1 MVMLS
6 NRTIWLFKIT
16 VVASF
21 TYSAYR
27 LLLAPNQN
35 KRIHLAVWII
45 SSGIAALFT
54 IFEKRKKC
62 S

>member
-1 MVMLS
+1 MAMFS
-6 NRTIWLFKIT
+6 NRTIWFFEII

-45 SSGIAALFT
+45 SSAIAAVFT